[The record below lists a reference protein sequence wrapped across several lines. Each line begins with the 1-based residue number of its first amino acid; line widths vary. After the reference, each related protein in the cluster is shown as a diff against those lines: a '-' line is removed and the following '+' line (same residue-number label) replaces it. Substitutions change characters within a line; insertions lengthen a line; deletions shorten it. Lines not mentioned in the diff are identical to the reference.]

1 MLWFLHLL
9 FTRWLFSLLCH
20 FHKHITGVEFTR
32 LTDFSNILE
41 IRAEIHQFWYLFIVF
56 NWHFSSEELWQS
68 RQDSQLGE
76 SPPVLSIFFS
86 RERFRR
92 ISTYI
97 ALNKVW
103 LQIVKYDDK
112 HFFLFFI
119 NRALL
124 FPEFQSKKKY
134 IFCSTFN
141 WPFHNFRGSFYTST
155 VMFKKC
161 FRHVH
166 TSLLN
171 SEQIWFCCNFR
182 AGNCRTGSRTRLA
195 QNENTMRSRHLGVNR
210 FRVAVN
216 DGPEKK
222 TN

>member
-1 MLWFLHLL
+1 MG
-9 FTRWLFSLLCH
+9 
-20 FHKHITGVEFTR
+20 I
-32 LTDFSNILE
+32 
-41 IRAEIHQFWYLFIVF
+41 
-56 NWHFSSEELWQS
+56 
-68 RQDSQLGE
+68 
-76 SPPVLSIFFS
+76 
-86 RERFRR
+86 
-92 ISTYI
+92 
-97 ALNKVW
+97 
-103 LQIVKYDDK
+103 LQIKKEKKEKLKEGGFGGWVKWLLGTKDLQDQGHYQGQK
-112 HFFLFFI
+112 ISVPEIWENFVFQYKKLVCLFLFFI

-171 SEQIWFCCNFR
+171 SEQIWFSCNFR
-182 AGNCRTGSRTRLA
+182 AGNCGTGSRTRLA
-195 QNENTMRSRHLGVNR
+195 QNENSMRSRHLGVNR

-222 TN
+222 RIQN